1 MKVNEILLQNAMSLL
16 NAHQQ
21 EVNSKADEI
30 LSIGCSWCGMG
41 CSGIVG
47 G

>member
-1 MKVNEILLQNAMSLL
+1 MKLNEILLL

-21 EVNSKADEI
+21 EVNAKADEI
-30 LSIGCSWCGMG
+30 LSIGCSWCRMG
-41 CSGIVG
+41 CTDIVG